1 MVPACSIKVSRV
13 SMYSGYRHVM
23 FPFAYGAFTLSGR
36 LSQNLSARIHESI
49 LRSEPRSARTPVW
62 PLSISLAATLEIDVS
77 FSSSGYLDVSVH
89 RVPFHTLWIGVWM
102 HEGCSCRFPHSD
114 ICGSMDI
121 CSSPQ
126 LFAAYHVFRRLLV
139 PRHPPCALV
148 CLTSFLSFYSVR
160 NWVFCVKNAFP
171 IIFGFELSFL
181 VFSDV
186 LIKYISSKSLYE
198 VFKVQSSTL
207 CVAIRNCNAISV
219 YFKILGIYLKHFQI
233 LLTVLSV
240 IRNFN
245 LLKPLITHK
254 TILFYN
260 PAATCFPIPSPV

>member
-1 MVPACSIKVSRV
+1 
-13 SMYSGYRHVM
+13 
-23 FPFAYGAFTLSGR
+23 
-36 LSQNLSARIHESI
+36 
-49 LRSEPRSARTPVW
+49 
-62 PLSISLAATLEIDVS
+62 
-77 FSSSGYLDVSVH
+77 
-89 RVPFHTLWIGVWM
+89 M

-207 CVAIRNCNAISV
+207 CVAIRSSFGILREFFLPRKEFPKLLHVWNYSV
-219 YFKILGIYLKHFQI
+219 L
-233 LLTVLSV
+233 
-240 IRNFN
+240 
-245 LLKPLITHK
+245 
-254 TILFYN
+254 
-260 PAATCFPIPSPV
+260 